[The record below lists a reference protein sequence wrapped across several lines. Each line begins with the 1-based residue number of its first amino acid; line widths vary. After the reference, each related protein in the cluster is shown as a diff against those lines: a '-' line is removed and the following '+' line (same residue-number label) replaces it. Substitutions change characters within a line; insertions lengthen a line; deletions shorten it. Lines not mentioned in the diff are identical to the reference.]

1 MVNTMNIQILANVL
15 KFLERVTV
23 TGSEAYA
30 WTEAHQYVQ
39 NEVNQLAQKQ
49 IADNANTSI

>member
-1 MVNTMNIQILANVL
+1 MNIQILANIL

-30 WTEAHQYVQ
+30 WAEAHQYIQ
-39 NEVNQLAQKQ
+39 NEITKAAQLQ
-49 IADNANTSI
+49 ITPQPKE